1 VTLVDEGRP
10 KEKRIPKDLWP
21 IFIVFFAEAFVLG
34 NWITRIPDVKDLF
47 ELSAS
52 ELGLN
57 LFIFA
62 GGTLVAFVFGS
73 RIIKRV
79 GVGIGCAWSVPAWAI
94 SMALVPHMPNAY
106 ALAILFVLSGI
117 NIGMLEI
124 AMNTAADEWERKNSA
139 RCMSRAHGFW
149 SVGSLVGALTG
160 TFFAWLGASVAI
172 HFAIVMPIITI
183 IGVVAALKIP
193 KNTKVQLS
201 ATDDRSFKLPSKSI
215 ILLCLMPIGIMLIE
229 GAFIDW
235 SALFLRDELK
245 AGPIAVGLIF
255 SAFALLMS
263 ITRLNGDWLLDRFGP
278 VRVARVSAMSAILG
292 ISLFAFA
299 PNVYVAFI
307 GAFFSGLGVAIV
319 YPLAMAAA
327 AKKPGDAEDNVA
339 AMSLFSFTAFM
350 LAPPLI
356 GFVADATDLR
366 IALALLIPVAATS
379 LLLTDELKEGT
390 PHDQAD

>member
-1 VTLVDEGRP
+1 M
-10 KEKRIPKDLWP
+10 
-21 IFIVFFAEAFVLG
+21 LG

-47 ELSAS
+47 ALSAS

-62 GGTLVAFVFGS
+62 AGTLIAFVFGS
-73 RIIKRV
+73 RLIKRV
-79 GVGIGCAWSVPAWAI
+79 GLRSACAWSVPAWAF
-94 SMALVPHMPNAY
+94 SMAMVPLMPNTY
-106 ALAILFVLSGI
+106 ALAGLLVLAGI

-124 AMNTAADEWERKNSA
+124 AMNTAADEWERKNDV

-149 SVGSLVGALTG
+149 SVGSLVGALIG
-160 TFFAWLGASVAI
+160 TFFAWLETGVAL
-172 HFAIVMPIITI
+172 HFAIVMPLIMIV
-183 IGVVAALKIP
+183 GVVAANKIQISS
-193 KNTKVQLS
+193 KAQKTG
-201 ATDDRSFKLPSKSI
+201 AEEGAFKLPSKAI
-215 ILLCLMPIGIMLIE
+215 VLLCLMPIGIMLIE

-235 SALFLRDELK
+235 SALFLRDELS

-263 ITRLNGDWLLDRFGP
+263 ITRLSGDWLLDRFGP
-278 VRVARVSAMSAILG
+278 VRVARVSAVSAIVG

-299 PNVYVAFI
+299 PNVYVAFV

-319 YPLAMAAA
+319 YPLAMAEA
-327 AKKPGDAEDNVA
+327 AKRPGDAEDNVA
-339 AMSLFSFTAFM
+339 AMSLFSFTSFM

-356 GFVADATDLR
+356 GFIADATDLR
-366 IALALLIPVAATS
+366 IALALLIPAAATS

-390 PHDQAD
+390 TNE